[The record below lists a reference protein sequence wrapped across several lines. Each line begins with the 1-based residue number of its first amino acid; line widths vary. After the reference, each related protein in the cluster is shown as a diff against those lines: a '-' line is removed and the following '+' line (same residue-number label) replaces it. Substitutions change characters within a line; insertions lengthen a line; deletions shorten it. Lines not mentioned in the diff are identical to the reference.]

1 MLRLAK
7 CVTCDKCWTSFFEN
21 MRKTKAQISLRI
33 RSVERVNIINLKNAK
48 HQQVFVSE
56 HVGLS
61 LTFSEYSRDAANEH
75 L

>member
-1 MLRLAK
+1 MK
-7 CVTCDKCWTSFFEN
+7 TCFEN
-21 MRKTKAQISLRI
+21 MRITKAHVSLHI
-33 RSVERVNIINLKNAK
+33 RSVERVYIINLKKAK

-61 LTFSEYSRDAANEH
+61 LTFSEYSRNAANEH